1 MSRTGN
7 WVLEMQEAAGYLTL
21 QEFIKRYGCST
32 AEVWHEIN
40 FRDDRDCEPVLDQEE
55 AEWEAVY
62 YGA

>member
-21 QEFIKRYGCST
+21 QEFIRRYGYAT

-40 FRDDRDCEPVLDQEE
+40 FGDTRDCEPMREQELME
-55 AEWEAVY
+55 MDD
-62 YGA
+62 GA

>member
-21 QEFIKRYGCST
+21 QEFIRRYGYST

-40 FRDDRDCEPVLDQEE
+40 FGDDRDCEPVFEQEQME
-55 AEWEAVY
+55 MDD
-62 YGA
+62 GA